1 VEENKQAAELLRFSN
16 LKRGRHPMQVKTGT
30 AKGTENLD
38 RRASNSWHT
47 AQHAAIY
54 ISLGLAGV
62 FSPVANPA
70 LAASDV
76 VISQVYGGGGGSGAP
91 FKQDFIELFNRGST
105 PISLSGWT
113 VQYASATG
121 NTWQVTSL
129 SGTLAPGRYL
139 LIELARG
146 NRGSVDLPAPDVK
159 GSLSLASKSGKVA
172 LVDNTTA
179 LTCGTPCLPHPHIL
193 DLVGYGRTRSFEGTG
208 AASLLS
214 TTTAA
219 LRKDDGCT
227 DTDNNGAD
235 FATGV
240 PTPRNRASPS
250 HLCTPS
256 SAMHIHAIQ
265 GTGHLSPF
273 KDQAVSAVEGIVT
286 ATHSKGFYMQDPLP
300 DADPATSEGIFVFT
314 SSSPPVNMGDR
325 VVISGTVREFR
336 PGGEGGTNNL
346 TITEIASPTVQVIAP
361 GTALPAP
368 VVIGIGGRV
377 PPVKV
382 IEDDSTGS
390 VETSGTFDVDTDGI
404 DFYESLEGMRVQINN
419 AVAVG
424 PTAKFGEMPVIGDL
438 GANATTRTVR
448 GGIVVALD
456 DFNPERILLDNAL
469 TPLPQVNVG
478 DRFARVEGILDY
490 SFGNFKLLVTAPL
503 TPTPGGL
510 MPETTADATAIQ
522 LSVASFNVENLDPQ
536 DAPDKFRRL
545 AEQIVHNL
553 KSPDILGLMEVQDN
567 NGAVND
573 SVVDAS
579 VTFNRLIS
587 AIQTVGGPGYQ
598 FRSIGSGR

>member
-1 VEENKQAAELLRFSN
+1 VEENKQAAELPRFSN

-38 RRASNSWHT
+38 GRASNSWHT

-54 ISLGLAGV
+54 IGLGLAGA

-76 VISQVYGGGGGSGAP
+76 MISQVYGGGGRSGAP
-91 FKQDFIELFNRGST
+91 FKQGFIELFNRGST

-121 NTWQVTSL
+121 NTWQATPL
-129 SGTLAPGRYL
+129 PGTLPPGQYL

-146 NRGSVDLPAPDVK
+146 NRGGVDLPAPDIK

-179 LTCGTPCLPHPHIL
+179 LTCGTPCFPNPNIL
-193 DLVGYGRTRSFEGTG
+193 DLVGYGHANSFEGTG

-227 DTDNNGAD
+227 DTDNNEAD

-240 PTPRNRASPS
+240 PTPRNRASPL

-256 SAMHIHAIQ
+256 LAMHIHAIQ

-286 ATHSKGFYMQDPLP
+286 ATHSKGFYMQGSPP

-314 SSSPPVNMGDR
+314 SSAPPVNMGDR

-346 TITEIASPTVQVIAP
+346 TITESASPTVQVIAP
-361 GTALPAP
+361 GITALPAP
-368 VVIGIGGRV
+368 VVIGTGGRV
-377 PPVKV
+377 PPAKV
-382 IEDDSTGS
+382 IEDDATGS
-390 VETSGTFDVDTDGI
+390 VEIGGTFDVDTDGI

-424 PTAKFGEMPVIGDL
+424 PTAKFGEIPVIGDL
-438 GANATTRTVR
+438 GANATTRTAR
-448 GGIVVALD
+448 GGNVVALD

-522 LSVASFNVENLDPQ
+522 LSVASFNMENLDPQ
-536 DAPDKFRRL
+536 DALDKFRRL
-545 AEQIVHNL
+545 AEQIGVWGATEPGTQLSAL
-553 KSPDILGLMEVQDN
+553 K
-567 NGAVND
+567 
-573 SVVDAS
+573 
-579 VTFNRLIS
+579 
-587 AIQTVGGPGYQ
+587 
-598 FRSIGSGR
+598 